1 MKRTN
6 YTTDEFRKNCKSN
19 STICFIGAVVL
30 VLIALCGLMIPVYF
44 AINQRGNWAG
54 SLLGGLEVL
63 TVALGFYSVSK
74 IFRSMSIAGS
84 PFSYDIADKI
94 MGLSLILEIGS
105 TVCFVAAMIMRFTGH
120 GDLIYPSSCGVEPG
134 TFFLLAWAAAY
145 LCTALAKV
153 FDHGAKLQK
162 ESDETL

>member
-6 YTTDEFRKNCKSN
+6 YTTEEFKKSCKSN

-74 IFRSMSIAGS
+74 IFRSMSIVGS

-105 TVCFVAAMIMRFTGH
+105 TVCFVASMVIRVTGH
-120 GDLIYPSSCGVEPG
+120 GDLIDPSSCFEPG
-134 TFFLLAWAAAY
+134 IFFLLVWAAAY